1 MKLFVSAKLF
11 LVRYRLQTAQRL
23 IQNDLLSF
31 RFDGQG
37 SPSPLGYVGQTW
49 NLCLDPVEIM
59 AYYEVG
65 TYRNYHKGNHL
76 IYHKEQ
82 TVSKELVIHVRHLP
96 DFKNAEVVVRPVSI
110 REYDGIKCFVTSGEE
125 FETKKLPNDFYLREF
140 IDLNEDNVDELLAFQ
155 EEYGLISS
163 SLERKPDNMTQL
175 FQVGAQFQKDKLG
188 IENEYA
194 AIRVTDGIR
203 EPALGEML
211 LSYME
216 TNSVEEEARVRSNA
230 ISIDETRACVKNLK
244 VAIRALVEAAENGVI
259 EAEGNYHYI
268 LSSFAVDY
276 ITQYVDRSFKTISL
290 MSEADAVY
298 AGKNVSIM
306 AMLAA
311 QCLYGIQTKQH
322 GDYVFKTCLCC
333 NHVFQFGR
341 TGEDGGNQ
349 FRPRPSASKFCSPAC
364 QKKYST
370 HKVDENGKR
379 LY

>member
-1 MKLFVSAKLF
+1 
-11 LVRYRLQTAQRL
+11 
-23 IQNDLLSF
+23 
-31 RFDGQG
+31 
-37 SPSPLGYVGQTW
+37 
-49 NLCLDPVEIM
+49 M
-59 AYYEVG
+59 AYYVV
-65 TYRNYHKGNHL
+65 RMFRDYHIGNHQN
-76 IYHKEQ
+76 YHKEQ

-110 REYDGIKCFVTSGEE
+110 REYDGIKCFVTSGKE

-140 IDLNEDNVDELLAFQ
+140 IDLDEDNVDELLAFQ
-155 EEYGLISS
+155 AEYGIIRSQ
-163 SLERKPDNMTQL
+163 LERNPDHVTEL
-175 FQVGAQFQKDKLG
+175 FQIIAQYHKEKLN

-203 EPALGEML
+203 EPAQNEMFN
-211 LSYME
+211 SYLR
-216 TNSVEEEARVRSNA
+216 TNDFPKDAQVRSGA
-230 ISIDETRACVKNLK
+230 ISINETRACVKNMK

-268 LSSFAVDY
+268 LSNFAVDY
-276 ITQYVDRSFKTISL
+276 ITQYIDKSFKTISL
-290 MSEADAVY
+290 MSKADAVY

-311 QCLYGIQTKQH
+311 QCLYGIQTRQH

-341 TGEDGGNQ
+341 KGEDGGNQ
-349 FRPRPSASKFCSPAC
+349 FRPRQSASQYCSPAC
-364 QKKYST
+364 QKKYSA